1 MGEPHRP
8 GIVEVSSEA
17 FQRVLYDRLE
27 AIGVR
32 CVVADDLEQID
43 EIFRQLGKF
52 LSGGKASPPLV
63 EVPGVRSGRHP
74 RFL

>member
-1 MGEPHRP
+1 MAMMGDPHRP
-8 GIVEVSSEA
+8 GIVEVSSET
-17 FQRVLYDRLE
+17 FQQVLYDRLD

-52 LSGGKASPPLV
+52 LSGGKAAAALV
-63 EVPGVRSGRHP
+63 EKLKFEVRI
-74 RFL
+74 L